1 MKTTIRN
8 RAATLGIATVAGL
21 AGIGLVGGP
30 AMAADTSSANSSSE
44 TSDSGVGTQSVYYP
58 TVPVTYADELVRAWG
73 QGATDRVEAF
83 ASPKV
88 AKALANHGDDNG
100 SHWNRVGA
108 EGAAGTIY
116 VDYENTVTDETMTLG
131 VANEAVS
138 NPDNEWGTP
147 HGVHSVKFEG

>member
-1 MKTTIRN
+1 MNTTIRN
-8 RAATLGIATVAGL
+8 RGAALGIAAVAGL
-21 AGIGLVGGP
+21 AGIGLAAGP
-30 AMAADTSSANSSSE
+30 AMAADISSASPSSE

-88 AKALANHGDDNG
+88 AEALAKHGDDNG
-100 SHWNRVGA
+100 THWDRVGSD
-108 EGAAGTIY
+108 GAAGTIY
-116 VDYENTVTDETMTLG
+116 VDYENTVTGETMSLG

-138 NPDNEWGTP
+138 RPDNEWGTP
-147 HGVHSVKFEG
+147 HGVHSVKFED